1 MEELLLLE
9 PQEVFNDMII
19 GVSYSPHAVVYDKDK
34 LVEYW
39 TREFARNN
47 PELTQEEAYHMAIDH
62 FEFNTAGSYMGEH
75 HACLRVLAGSRDTFR
90 SDLCR
95 IKVKIETYLF

>member
-47 PELTQEEAYHMAIDH
+47 PELTQEEAYHMALEH
-62 FEFNTAGSYMGEH
+62 FEFNTQCPYVGEH
-75 HACLRVLAGSRDTFR
+75 TPVFVSLQDREILLDQISANS
-90 SDLCR
+90 S
-95 IKVKIETYLF
+95 K